1 MSFKKTRFK
10 KRETPL
16 MSKEEWEKHIEEVMS
31 APRDTRFSDVER
43 IMDDSLPCEY
53 CAFLGTDPDIDDT
66 PCPCCDPGT
75 WRDCFA
81 YAKDFEEVKASKLRR
96 LLDIM
101 QYDEET
107 ILNIVQDYVS
117 SPVKREYTTWYI
129 DPKGELTCACGRH
142 IAHVD
147 EFCPAC
153 GKKLG
158 AYDATKTDFMLEHVS
173 MTTEKKIYATIT
185 TNAEE

>member
-16 MSKEEWEKHIEEVMS
+16 MNDEEWGKYVEKIMS
-31 APRDTRFSDVER
+31 APKDTRFSDVAR

-75 WRDCFA
+75 WKDCFA

-142 IAHVD
+142 ITHVD

-158 AYDATKTDFMLEHVS
+158 AYNAMKTEFTLEHVS
-173 MTTEKKIYATIT
+173 MTTEKKIYSTVK
-185 TNAEE
+185 NNEEE